1 MKKVIIKRIIT
12 IIIIT
17 YLVISTLVTV
27 NEAGKG
33 NEFWEAV
40 DIGFFFGKHIPERS

>member
-27 NEAGKG
+27 NEVSKG
-33 NEFWEAV
+33 SEFWEAV
-40 DIGFFFGKHIPERS
+40 DIGFFF